1 MNDQVD
7 PELAKVAATIEQDG
21 VTRYG
26 KDNWQTLVG
35 AVHRA
40 VPKGVNPAEILRAAN
55 PDWRCC
61 KCFGQGRERGSGSGR
76 KQWGSRKRGGVQQNP
91 QRGAHRVPP
100 QQRSHPLMVQ
110 GISKSRAISGDNR
123 PLAQRS
129 AAAST
134 RLTNLGGLAP
144 GGPMTESVL
153 VDVLAEI
160 DRLSKKSQVWDERL
174 NGARIDLDTAISD
187 HQQFLAKVAF
197 EQRGVSRLAET
208 DEYRILGTITDA
220 MLRAS
225 TPTQVIVDR
234 IAPKAPRQPGLAL
247 PGAISKPDFGGDV
260 TAGAPPQGSCRP
272 RSKS

>member
-40 VPKGVNPAEILRAAN
+40 VPKGVNLAQIPARQIQTGDAAN
-55 PDWRCC
+55 ALARAGKEALAAAGSNGD
-61 KCFGQGRERGSGSGR
+61 RESEVAYSKIRSEERTAYRRSRGLD
-76 KQWGSRKRGGVQQNP
+76 
-91 QRGAHRVPP
+91 
-100 QQRSHPLMVQ
+100 PLMVQ
-110 GISKSRAISGDNR
+110 GISKSWAISGDNR

-187 HQQFLAKVAF
+187 HQQLLAKVAF

-208 DEYRILGTITDA
+208 DADRILGTITDA

-272 RSKS
+272 RS